1 MYDLACCNL
10 LCKSQTRST
19 YVANDKFLL
28 QSQKRD
34 VLKGSKDRANMIHDV
49 LVQNSTSFVLLFS
62 MSECNLERSK
72 QLRDLQDS
80 HHVSG
85 NNVHQWQRVSNYISI
100 IQTNCEC
107 VYLIKKCS
115 GCSVFKLLVH

>member
-10 LCKSQTRST
+10 LCKSQTGST

-28 QSQKRD
+28 QSQERD

-62 MSECNLERSK
+62 MPGCNLERSK
-72 QLRDLQDS
+72 QVRETFKIHTMYQATI
-80 HHVSG
+80 
-85 NNVHQWQRVSNYISI
+85 YISS
-100 IQTNCEC
+100 N
-107 VYLIKKCS
+107 
-115 GCSVFKLLVH
+115 VFETTFPLSKPTVNVFI